1 MSGDTVAL
9 PGFSP
14 QPTAAQRA
22 QLDAWQQASAT
33 NPWAPPPFGGGD
45 ELLAW
50 LVGCGEAVRLPGDI
64 ILPAI
69 AYQAMVQWIGQ
80 QLRTDGQIAV
90 GQVRDQFQ
98 TTRRYALAVLEHLDA
113 QRVTRR
119 IGDVRVAYRR

>member
-1 MSGDTVAL
+1 MISTATEDEASENVMSPSCTRHCSCIDRCAR
-9 PGFSP
+9 F
-14 QPTAAQRA
+14 
-22 QLDAWQQASAT
+22 AS
-33 NPWAPPPFGGGD
+33 
-45 ELLAW
+45 AW

-98 TTRRYALAVLEHLDA
+98 TTRRFALAVLEQLDA
-113 QRVTRR
+113 QRITRR